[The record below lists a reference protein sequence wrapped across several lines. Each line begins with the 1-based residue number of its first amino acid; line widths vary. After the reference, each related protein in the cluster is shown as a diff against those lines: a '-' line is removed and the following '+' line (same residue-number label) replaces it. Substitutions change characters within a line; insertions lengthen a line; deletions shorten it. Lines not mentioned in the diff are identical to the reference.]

1 MKVHDNSGEVITFRA
16 FVGSGEFRG
25 MSFDL
30 CVSAMPDGTLTG
42 LPIIDFKDEN
52 STSVTFE
59 LEDLLPKAYMAAFGN
74 VKRCEEVSTNGG

>member
-1 MKVHDNSGEVITFRA
+1 MKVHDNSGGTIAFRA

-30 CVSAMPDGTLTG
+30 CVSALPDGTLTG

-59 LEDLLPKAYMAAFGN
+59 LEDLLPKAYMAAFGKEERN
-74 VKRCEEVSTNGG
+74 EEVSTNGG